1 MNKIPQHIAFFKYLK
16 YLVVIGV
23 LSISITCVEPYQGE
37 ITANVNTLVVDAV
50 ITNELKNQE
59 VKLTRSYGFNDLS
72 VPLEEGA
79 KVIVTTNTG
88 TIYSFSE
95 KSAGIYLSKIAF
107 QAELN
112 TQYQLIIETQDGE
125 TYRSSFMQLPIE
137 STKIDAVYAARVE
150 RNATEGMGIFLNS
163 FDNSSEDKY
172 YRHEYEETFKIIA
185 PFWSPYDAVFVI
197 EGRNTIDIRILLRE
211 QEERVC
217 YGTNYSNNTIIKTT
231 NGLTEDRLKDF
242 EIQFIDRDNYILS
255 YRYSILVKQYAISP
269 ETFSFYETL
278 KGLSQNSGSLLV
290 QNQPGFLQGNIEA
303 DNENK
308 NVAGFFEVSAVDSKR
323 LFFNYED
330 FFPGEEL
337 PPYARGCLASAP
349 TTNGEVGKRPLVN
362 IIKEGSK
369 RFFDYNRD
377 RLYEGGPYIMVP
389 AACGDCTVL
398 GDNDKPAFW
407 ID

>member
-1 MNKIPQHIAFFKYLK
+1 MFFTYLK
-16 YLVVIGV
+16 YILTISI
-23 LSISITCVEPYQGE
+23 LSISISCVEPYQGE
-37 ITANVNTLVVDAV
+37 IISNINPLVVDAV
-50 ITNELKNQE
+50 ITNEFKKQE

-72 VPLEEGA
+72 VPLEEEANVSVISDTGA
-79 KVIVTTNTG
+79 T
-88 TIYSFSE
+88 FPFFE
-95 KSAGIYLSKIAF
+95 KSPGLYLSNIAF
-107 QAELN
+107 KAEPN
-112 TQYQLIIETQDGE
+112 TQYQLIIETKDGE
-125 TYRSSFMQLPIE
+125 TYRSSFMQLPVV
-137 STKIDAVYAARVE
+137 STKIDAIYADRIQ
-150 RNATEGMGIFLNS
+150 RNETEGVGIFLNS

-211 QEERVC
+211 QEEQIC

-231 NGLTEDRLKDF
+231 NGLIEDRLKDF

-255 YRYSILVKQYAISP
+255 HRYSILIKQYAVSP

-278 KGLSQNSGSLLV
+278 KGLSQNNGSLLV
-290 QNQPGFLQGNIEA
+290 QNQPGFLKGNIEA
-303 DNENK
+303 DSEGK
-308 NVAGFFEVSAVDSKR
+308 NVAGFFEVSAVDTKR

-369 RFFDYNRD
+369 RFYDYNREG
-377 RLYEGGPYIMVP
+377 LYEGGPYIMVP

-398 GDNDKPAFW
+398 GDNDKPSFW